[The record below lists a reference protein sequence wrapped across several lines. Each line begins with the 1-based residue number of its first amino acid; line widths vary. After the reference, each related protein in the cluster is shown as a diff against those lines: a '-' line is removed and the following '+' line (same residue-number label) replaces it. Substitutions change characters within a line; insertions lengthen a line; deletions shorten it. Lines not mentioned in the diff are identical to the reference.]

1 MEMHEKNMREMK
13 MGSDHATVFFQK
25 LEREAK
31 LAGQREDTDARGI
44 MVATIRSGVPQS
56 FT

>member
-1 MEMHEKNMREMK
+1 MMETHEKNMWEMK

-31 LAGQREDTDARGI
+31 LAGR
-44 MVATIRSGVPQS
+44 
-56 FT
+56 